1 MRSVSEQVVMV
12 DECIKASDECI
23 KASVSTKFTS
33 LEVLVFKFTTIVKH
47 FDAQKIIERH
57 SLYI

>member
-1 MRSVSEQVVMV
+1 MKSVSEQVVMV
-12 DECIKASDECI
+12 DECI

-47 FDAQKIIERH
+47 FDAQK
-57 SLYI
+57 

>member
-1 MRSVSEQVVMV
+1 MRSVLEQVVMV

-47 FDAQKIIERH
+47 FDAQK
-57 SLYI
+57 